1 VKIELLKR
9 HQIEKILKLREEGFT
24 LEDIAK
30 KVGVSLSS
38 VKKYLKQ
45 NRQQLKVESAFNSS
59 QPLQKAHK
67 PLEQV
72 VMENRAMIRKILE
85 LLCSDAGIVNDTLLA
100 LAYGEDED
108 ECVKTLADMQLEF
121 WQQMFNIDAE
131 LGKKLLLKQ
140 KPYEPYLE
148 PINKKEKQYLAKW
161 IGFAKEHC
169 PELLAEFVKATI
181 E

>member
-1 VKIELLKR
+1 MKP
-9 HQIEKILKLREEGFT
+9 HQIQKILKLREEGFT
-24 LEDIAK
+24 FEDIAK

-45 NRQQLKVESAFNSS
+45 NRQQLKVESAFNPS
-59 QPLQKAHK
+59 QPLEKVDK
-67 PLEQV
+67 SLEQV

-85 LLCSDAGIVNDTLLA
+85 LLCSDAGLLNNPLEAHIYGENEEECINLLA
-100 LAYGEDED
+100 EA
-108 ECVKTLADMQLEF
+108 QLEM
-121 WQQMFNIDAE
+121 WRHIFNINAE
-131 LGKKLLLKQ
+131 LGKKLILKQ

-148 PINKKEKQYLAKW
+148 PINEKEKEYLVKW

-169 PELLAEFVKATI
+169 PELLAEFVKVTL